1 MRKLVVPLAFLF
13 LVQFC
18 VAAEAGPIRGVA
30 ARAKGVAAKAVKVV
44 KLPLRLFGRRC
55 K

>member
-1 MRKLVVPLAFLF
+1 MRKLIIPAAMCGILF
-13 LVQFC
+13 
-18 VAAEAGPIRGVA
+18 ASTAEAGPIRGVA